1 MAHAK
6 KFGSR
11 TDSDHVLDG
20 IDLTGKKIVVTG
32 ANTGIGYETAR
43 SLAAA
48 GAEVVVACRSEDKG
62 KSAVDAIR
70 KCHND
75 VSVEFKKLDLSSIE
89 SV

>member
-11 TDSDHVLDG
+11 TDSDQVLDG

-43 SLAAA
+43 SLLWREQRLLSPV
-48 GAEVVVACRSEDKG
+48 GVKT
-62 KSAVDAIR
+62 K
-70 KCHND
+70 
-75 VSVEFKKLDLSSIE
+75 VSLQ
-89 SV
+89 